1 MRKTFDF
8 EGILQHYPKQ
18 FNVAKCL
25 SNERTCPTNKTK
37 SIAAEQANLMRST
50 RAGVTPENQF
60 AEKSRESIRKSARKI
75 RLNQNTR

>member
-25 SNERTCPTNKTK
+25 SNERTFPTNKTK
-37 SIAAEQANLMRST
+37 SIAAEQANMMRST
-50 RAGVTPENQF
+50 RGGVASENQF
-60 AEKSRESIRKSARKI
+60 AEKRNESIRKSAQKN
-75 RLNQNTR
+75 RLN